1 MGQEPVCEDNK
12 AESWLKESGW
22 EASLRRYRSFSI
34 SLFDSQDWKKLHLD
48 TPKRGTKAKMI
59 GFDRTYE
66 DLDKSAIVYL

>member
-12 AESWLKESGW
+12 AESWWKESGW

-34 SLFDSQDWKKLHLD
+34 SLFESQDRKKLHMD
-48 TPKRGTKAKMI
+48 TPKRRKKTKRIK
-59 GFDRTYE
+59 FDKTYE